1 MIRRAGSAVA
11 EAFRESRGEYRPML
25 AGAAL
30 VVGMGGLATGTLLA
44 VSLPLGALGAP
55 VYVAVPL
62 GVLVAGAV
70 WMVLWP
76 PAMRLAMG
84 SSGLGFSGGGGLMS
98 IGKHEVGIEDARAAV
113 FALDALLALSFDRE
127 AMSQLTPVQRD
138 GVRAGVV
145 QHYLTVYEL
154 CYALIERWVK
164 ERRDEEETR
173 SAWSDRILLF
183 AASDGLIANVARWT
197 SNGGERRDLTTVVGW
212 DGEYHPI
219 AKRADRAHALAPGL
233 IEDARALLAALDA
246 EAEAD
251 AGEGGAHA
259 PAS

>member
-1 MIRRAGSAVA
+1 MIRRTAAAVA
-11 EAFRESRGEYRPML
+11 QAVRESRGEYRPML
-25 AGAAL
+25 VGATL
-30 VVGMGGLATGTLLA
+30 VIGMGGLATGTLVG

-55 VYVAVPL
+55 AFVAIPL
-62 GVLVAGAV
+62 GLIAAAAV
-70 WMVLWP
+70 WIALWP

-84 SSGLGFSGGGGLMS
+84 SSGLGFSQGGSFMS
-98 IGKHEVGIEDARAAV
+98 TGNHEVGIEDARAAV

-127 AMSQLTPVQRD
+127 SMSQLTPVQRD
-138 GVRAGVV
+138 GVRAGVI
-145 QHYLTVYEL
+145 QHYLTAYEL

-164 ERRDEEETR
+164 QRRDEEETR
-173 SAWSDRILLF
+173 RAWVDQILLF

-197 SNGGERRDLTTVVGW
+197 SNGGERRDLTNVVAW

>member
-1 MIRRAGSAVA
+1 MIRRTASAVVR
-11 EAFRESRGEYRPML
+11 AFRESRGDYMPV
-25 AGAAL
+25 L
-30 VVGMGGLATGTLLA
+30 VGGLLGIGMAAIAVGVLLG
-44 VSLPLGALGAP
+44 VSLPLGRMGAP
-55 VYVAVPL
+55 RGVAIPL
-62 GVLVAGAV
+62 GLIAAAGV
-70 WMVLWP
+70 WIVMWP

-84 SSGLGFSGGGGLMS
+84 SGPGFSGGGGLMS

-127 AMSQLTPVQRD
+127 SMSQLTPVQHD
-138 GVRAGVV
+138 GVRAGVI

-154 CYALIERWVK
+154 CYALIDRWVK
-164 ERRDEEETR
+164 EHRDEEETR
-173 SAWSDRILLF
+173 SAWVDQVLLF

-197 SNGGERRDLTTVVGW
+197 SNGRERRDLTNIVGW

-233 IEDARALLAALDA
+233 IADARALLVRLDA

-251 AGEGGAHA
+251 DGEGGAG
-259 PAS
+259 ASAS